1 MRPVIGVTTYVEPAT
16 WGVWSGVPTALLP
29 HAYVRRLEQAGAVVV
44 LVPPRE
50 DADDALAHEVLDR
63 LDGLVIAG
71 GADVDPARYG
81 QTPHPSVQ
89 APRPDRDELEL
100 RLARASATRDLP
112 VLGICRGMQ
121 VMAVAAGG
129 ELEQHLPDRP
139 GVGVHAGAPGAYAS
153 HPVTWADGSR
163 LAQALGGGPDV
174 PSYHH
179 QGVLT
184 HPGYRAAAWAP
195 DGTLEAF
202 EDPAHEFRVAVQWHP
217 EVGDDPRL
225 FTALVAAATVVASRR
240 R

>member
-1 MRPVIGVTTYVEPAT
+1 MRPVVGVTTYVEPAS
-16 WGVWSGVPTALLP
+16 WGVWSHVPAALLP
-29 HAYVRRLEQAGAVVV
+29 HAYVRQLEQAGAVVM

-71 GADVDPARYG
+71 GPDVDPARYG
-81 QTPHPSVQ
+81 ASPHPSVQ

-129 ELEQHLPDRP
+129 GLEQHLPDRP
-139 GVGVHAGAPGAYAS
+139 SSGEHAGEPGVYAS
-153 HPVTWADGSR
+153 HPVTTAGGSR
-163 LAQALGGGPDV
+163 IAQAVGERLDV

-184 HPGYRAAAWAP
+184 HPGYRPSAWAP

-202 EDPAHEFRVAVQWHP
+202 EDPEHAFRVAVQWHP

-225 FTALVAAATVVASRR
+225 FLTLVAAAGVVAARR
-240 R
+240 S